1 MAYMAI
7 VHHYAKA
14 VPVPTSDRD
23 RCQTAEAIPR
33 AAATVGRAGKVIWLV
48 GYLKWSRGGDD
59 GGLKSSAAA
68 GDLNQS
74 NPKSHSSQSEKLKEI
89 HVSTEAVEG
98 STGKG
103 IKSNAIGLVL
113 LSARWFHSALP
124 DRASPQ

>member
-1 MAYMAI
+1 MAI

-68 GDLNQS
+68 ADLNQIE
-74 NPKSHSSQSEKLKEI
+74 PQVTLQSVRK
-89 HVSTEAVEG
+89 
-98 STGKG
+98 
-103 IKSNAIGLVL
+103 IKRDSCI
-113 LSARWFHSALP
+113 
-124 DRASPQ
+124 D